1 MTLETPKSIDK
12 SPLQQK
18 IASLLPADI
27 TNKDQLA
34 QTIDQNFPRLK
45 ELNDDQITTII
56 NNKDIFD
63 ALISRKLIIE

>member
-18 IASLLPADI
+18 ITSLLPADI